1 MGIPNRSKERRSL
14 IDSEAKVKMGKTK
27 KSKKRR
33 SKPRIERKRSLPR
46 AIDTKWCRIV
56 HEYELELARTGKQGF
71 LMPQNLVGRLLQ
83 ITHDK
88 QKDQAGVLV
97 PEAEGRGAREAA
109 NERQCLV

>member
-1 MGIPNRSKERRSL
+1 
-14 IDSEAKVKMGKTK
+14 MGKTK

-33 SKPRIERKRSLPR
+33 SKPRIERKKSLPR

-56 HEYELELARTGKQGF
+56 HEYELELARTG
-71 LMPQNLVGRLLQ
+71 
-83 ITHDK
+83 K